1 MRSEFFNRINR
12 GAAAST
18 AKTVGLQR
26 FGGKFMKEQ
35 STVKNIS
42 EGIIVDSGFLVT
54 PKCACVMQTQGI
66 NRFGEPFVRKSIRVY
81 VNNVD
86 GTFDGAFVSLNI
98 NPDSVLQA
106 GQWLD
111 VNSVQTYKCKRYGE
125 LQPGIYADGTP
136 TDEQPDEETLAL
148 IDIMPT
154 SSAPMPPLNGPEPP
168 VLVNPPSPK
177 ETSSPVNTTVAHTAS
192 VGKINDT
199 QLKAVEE
206 LSNTYKIDFQSLL
219 QKIKQEQGDF
229 DINPIDLHI
238 TDERKVEIG
247 DKGECY
253 VYELLCER
261 FSPDQ
266 IKWSN
271 YAPNDITARLVRFN
285 GKEYRLKTTKHDFD
299 FYVTE
304 NDKHYYI
311 EVKTTTG
318 NIENCVTFPLI
329 FEPKEWEWINHNH
342 TENAFHYIVRVFDI
356 ENCPKAYFLKQELEI
371 QG

>member
-1 MRSEFFNRINR
+1 MRSDFFKRINR
-12 GAAAST
+12 GAAT
-18 AKTVGLQR
+18 ATTQKGIAVY
-26 FGGKFMKEQ
+26 GGSFEKIE
-35 STVKNIS
+35 SSVKRMS
-42 EGIIVDSGFLVT
+42 EGLFCEDGALRL
-54 PKCACVMQTQGI
+54 PKYACVMQTQGVS
-66 NRFGEPFVRKSIRVY
+66 RYGEPFVRKSIRVY
-81 VNNVD
+81 LTNPD
-86 GTFDGAFVSLNI
+86 GRFTGAFASFNI
-98 NPDSVLQA
+98 NPDSSLQP

-111 VNSVQTYKCKRYGE
+111 IDSLETYKCSRN
-125 LQPGIYADGTP
+125 GIEHSGLYADGTP
-136 TDEQPDEETLAL
+136 TDEQPDEEDLAL

-154 SSAPMPPLNGPEPP
+154 SSAPKPPVNGPEPP
-168 VLVNPPSPK
+168 LVNPPSPK
-177 ETSSPVNTTVAHTAS
+177 QTSSPVNPTVTHTAS

-229 DINPIDLHI
+229 DINPIDLLI

-261 FSPDQ
+261 FAPDQ

-299 FYVTE
+299 FYITA